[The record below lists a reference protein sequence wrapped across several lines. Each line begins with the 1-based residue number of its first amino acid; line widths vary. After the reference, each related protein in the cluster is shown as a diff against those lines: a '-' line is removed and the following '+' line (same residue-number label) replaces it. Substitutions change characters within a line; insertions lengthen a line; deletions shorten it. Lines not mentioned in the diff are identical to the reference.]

1 MPRPRKDAYEFGPDT
16 GEQIRWQ
23 LPPIVGAGDNCMWLG
38 NGGHITQDEF
48 VLHPDALDG
57 FSLLFDAQPDSD
69 AEQMVLGGAD
79 SGGKFE
85 VVLNESGN
93 RGQLRL
99 HVSDDGGSSFTV
111 RAQLSTGRSH
121 RVLAAVEA
129 SSKRATIYELQGWSA
144 CPGLPI
150 GCDIRSVGT
159 LNRFGPGNGQFT
171 IGGMRENG
179 TLVSQFTG
187 KLANI
192 APFFKVLSDDMVKS
206 LTEAT
211 ENPTA
216 LSNAS
221 LASPSS
227 EFLGKFRRDLD
238 RLRRAVAKPIM
249 DLNDLDDV
257 SLVVYRWLF
266 DEQPL
271 LVDLCRM
278 LGIQLFLPGAT
289 DAEIQYSTVV
299 DALNPAIRLKG
310 ASDGPFGFAWKTLER
325 WRSEAVL
332 HAKGTPIS
340 AEMLVKFVCN
350 KFGARHFDEVER
362 KRWQRDLLE
371 VSAGLQIAGNDAL
384 AFQMKSVVDG
394 LLNSLAAIRAEI
406 LIG

>member
-16 GEQIRWQ
+16 GDQIRWQ

-48 VLHPDALDG
+48 VLHPNALDG

-79 SGGKFE
+79 SGGKFG

-99 HVSDDGGSSFTV
+99 HVSDDAGSVLTV
-111 RAQLSTGRSH
+111 RAQLSAGRSH
-121 RVLAAVEA
+121 RVLAVVEA
-129 SSKRATIYELQGWSA
+129 LGKRATIYELQGWA
-144 CPGLPI
+144 AHPELPI
-150 GCDIRSVGT
+150 ECDIRSVGT
-159 LNRFGPGNGQFT
+159 LKRFGPDKGQFT

-179 TLVSQFTG
+179 TSVSQFTG
-187 KLANI
+187 KLANVV
-192 APFFKVLSDDMVKS
+192 PFFKVLSDDKVKS
-206 LTEAT
+206 LTDAT

-227 EFLGKFRRDLD
+227 EFLGRFRRDLD
-238 RLRRAVAKPIM
+238 RLRGAVAKPIM
-249 DLNDLDDV
+249 HPDDLDDV

-266 DEQPL
+266 DKHPV

-278 LGIQLFLPGAT
+278 LGIQLYLPGAT
-289 DAEIQYSTVV
+289 DAEIQYSTAV
-299 DALNPAIRLKG
+299 DALNPAIHVKG
-310 ASDGPFGFAWKTLER
+310 ASDGPFGFAWKTLDQ

-340 AEMLVKFVCN
+340 AEGLVKFVCN
-350 KFGARHFDEVER
+350 KLGARHFDEVER
-362 KRWQRDLLE
+362 QSWQRDLLE
-371 VSAGLQIAGNDAL
+371 VTAGLQIAGDNAL
-384 AFQMKSVVDG
+384 AFQMKSVVNG
-394 LLNSLAAIRAEI
+394 LLNSLAAIRTEI